1 MSFTTILGVLFGFGL
16 FAVAVALA
24 TDNPFVFFSGLSF
37 LIVFG
42 GTLASAFI
50 GFQARYVLLALKEVG
65 GAFLKA
71 KVDRNTLTVET
82 GKIIRWGY
90 LVKKHGILALEREI
104 KGAKNQDHF
113 LNYGGELVITGYSGD
128 ARSAPCRTRRPT
140 ASTSGPWCRSI
151 CSPTWPRRR
160 PPSA

>member
-104 KGAKNQDHF
+104 KGAKNQAC
-113 LNYGGELVITGYSGD
+113 LPG
-128 ARSAPCRTRRPT
+128 
-140 ASTSGPWCRSI
+140 
-151 CSPTWPRRR
+151 
-160 PPSA
+160 